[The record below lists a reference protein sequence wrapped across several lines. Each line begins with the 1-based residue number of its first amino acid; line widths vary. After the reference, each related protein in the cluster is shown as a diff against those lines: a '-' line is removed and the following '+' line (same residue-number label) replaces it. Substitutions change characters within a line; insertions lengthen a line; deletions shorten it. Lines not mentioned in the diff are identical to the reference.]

1 MHSAGAV
8 LLAAADAAAN
18 ATMKLMGQVDI
29 DAILSASSPSDEP
42 DIGSVV
48 RT

>member
-8 LLAAADAAAN
+8 LLAAADAVAN

-29 DAILSASSPSDEP
+29 DVILSASSPSDEL